1 MSILAQQLYGG
12 VLNTDASEEPMRA
25 ERNPFGN
32 LPSKE
37 GVESPL
43 FSGFTYAK
51 DEEAASAFGN
61 GADTEKSSPVAL
73 RTVGEDEI
81 LDNEATEL
89 TFFNTTTYGTPE
101 NFARLGNN
109 QSTVLTNLAQR
120 VNNGT
125 GNVGNTWTNNE
136 MKNSFTQDR
145 SGTRMQLVRGEY
157 DNTSGWKNE
166 LSAGTMGNAFTAQSD
181 KQYSKENIF
190 VGDLNAEE
198 EVPAEASV
206 IDFNGDG
213 VINMDDFFLFADLYN
228 AAIEEQSAG

>member
-51 DEEAASAFGN
+51 DAEAASAFGN

-198 EVPAEASV
+198 EVPAEMSV
-206 IDFNGDG
+206 ADLNGDG
-213 VINMDDFFLFADLYN
+213 VVNFEDFNIFADEFAAAN
-228 AAIEEQSAG
+228 APETE